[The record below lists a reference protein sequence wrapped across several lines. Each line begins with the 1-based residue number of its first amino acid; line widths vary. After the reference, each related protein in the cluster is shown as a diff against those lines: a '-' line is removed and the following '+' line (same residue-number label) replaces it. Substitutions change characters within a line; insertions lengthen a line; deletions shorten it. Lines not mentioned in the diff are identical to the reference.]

1 MDIKKSQQDLDST
14 AENAEDTT
22 LDRRDFFRKTAAL
35 SVTALA
41 GTSLLASEEAG
52 DPAIL
57 NPTSWGTKWGDP
69 VTKNLYGM
77 PSKYEHNVT
86 RRYTKLLA

>member
-1 MDIKKSQQDLDST
+1 MDIKKSQQDLTST
-14 AENAEDTT
+14 DKNVENSS

-57 NPTSWGTKWGDP
+57 KPTEWGQNG
-69 VTKNLYGM
+69 
-77 PSKYEHNVT
+77 EI
-86 RRYTKLLA
+86 LLRKTFMVCRQNMSIM